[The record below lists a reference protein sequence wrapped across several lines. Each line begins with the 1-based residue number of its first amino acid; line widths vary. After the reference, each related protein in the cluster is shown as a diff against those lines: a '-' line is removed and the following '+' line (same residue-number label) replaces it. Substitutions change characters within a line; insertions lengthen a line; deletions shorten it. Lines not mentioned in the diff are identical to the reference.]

1 MSVTPSFQRILAGA
15 FLSASLS
22 LFAGCGSVADQTL
35 VTDSPAGAVYLQ
47 HLSERGT
54 TMRYGGAVKSFKA
67 SHPIDLAPDVLAKAL
82 SGLSLGIS
90 ATDSP
95 AHPRGIKPVP
105 LFSAQEVAFLAP
117 AITTALKRAQPDQ
130 RVKFQ
135 VGSLTDSIDGTL
147 HANENTLYLTLNH
160 YHSAADKRDD
170 QVGIYI
176 LSFSPVEA
184 QARTGGPQTWMEIE
198 PDQPHVA
205 VAISALAGLPSPQLP
220 AAPIS
225 TTPTPVS
232 TPAVGNDTPSM
243 KTILDKQAQELD
255 AVKAELDALKKQ
267 IGGHTT
273 PAKANPSLK

>member
-1 MSVTPSFQRILAGA
+1 MSILRSCQRILASA
-15 FLSASLS
+15 LLSVSLALS
-22 LFAGCGSVADQTL
+22 AGCGSVADQTL

-54 TMRYGGAVKSFKA
+54 TMRFGGAVKSFKA
-67 SHPIDLAPDVLAKAL
+67 SHPIDLAQDVLAKAL

-117 AITTALKRAQPDQ
+117 AIATALKQAKPDQ

-135 VGSLTDSIDGTL
+135 VGPPTDSIDGTL
-147 HANENTLYLTLNH
+147 HVDENTLYVTLNH
-160 YHSAADKRDD
+160 YHSPADKRDD
-170 QVGIYI
+170 QVGIYV
-176 LSFSPVEA
+176 LSFSPLEA
-184 QARTGGPQTWMEIE
+184 QARIGGPQTWMEIE

-205 VAISALAGLPSPQLP
+205 VAIPALAGLPSPVLP
-220 AAPIS
+220 AAPVAL
-225 TTPTPVS
+225 PAPVS
-232 TPAVGNDTPSM
+232 APAAGNDAPSM
-243 KTILDKQAQELD
+243 KAVMDKQAQELD

-267 IGGHTT
+267 IGGQSA
-273 PAKANPSLK
+273 PAKTSPSSK